1 MWYQQGHDIL
11 IQYWNEPHE
20 FVSCFAKKSE
30 KNQEESNNQWWT
42 CDQWDLLPNQ
52 HQKIHREQEE
62 TEQSR
67 KGHERECP
75 LNIEECAEQ
84 QHSESIMEQTD
95 TSSPSEQHR
104 KCLDE

>member
-30 KNQEESNNQWWT
+30 KNQEESNNQCWT
-42 CDQWDLLPNQ
+42 CDQWDLLSNQ
-52 HQKIHREQEE
+52 HQKMHGEQEE

-67 KGHERECP
+67 KCHERECP
-75 LNIEECAEQ
+75 LSIEECAEQ
-84 QHSESIMEQTD
+84 QHSESIVEQTD
-95 TSSPSEQHR
+95 TGSPGEQYR